1 MERRLAAGAELLK
14 VSVATRLILNERFLA
29 FPYGQ
34 HAPPSVLDAAFELG
48 KKSAPF
54 GVDANPFYSARTR
67 TSLRPAWHRQY
78 EPDPFRGAEAVAWLR
93 GHYLASKATVLREAA

>member
-48 KKSAPF
+48 KQSVTL
-54 GVDANPFYSARTR
+54 GVDANPFYCARTR
-67 TSLRPAWHRQY
+67 TSVRPAWHRRY

-93 GHYLASKATVLREAA
+93 GHYLASKAVVLREAA